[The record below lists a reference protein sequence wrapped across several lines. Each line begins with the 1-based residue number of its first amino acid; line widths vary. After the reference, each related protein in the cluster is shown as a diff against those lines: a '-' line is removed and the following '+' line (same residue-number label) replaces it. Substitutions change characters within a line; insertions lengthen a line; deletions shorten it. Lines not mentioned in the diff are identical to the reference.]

1 MLACSISF
9 YRLLSLLLGQIAAPL
24 GLSRCL
30 VRFSISCYLSVFRT
44 FSISRQDIHYTSTH
58 KLLAVMLGNLKR
70 LERACV
76 CVRACVRVAVQGVGQ
91 EAAQGEV
98 VEGGGGSTGSA
109 GGISD
114 VRKHGHKQ
122 YGG

>member
-1 MLACSISF
+1 M
-9 YRLLSLLLGQIAAPL
+9 R
-24 GLSRCL
+24 
-30 VRFSISCYLSVFRT
+30 
-44 FSISRQDIHYTSTH
+44 
-58 KLLAVMLGNLKR
+58 
-70 LERACV
+70 V
-76 CVRACVRVAVQGVGQ
+76 CACVRVAVQGVGQ

-122 YGG
+122 HGG